1 MEQAVWLAF
10 GVIAVVLGF
19 AIIANL
25 MNTNKDEARYNT
37 FKESIER
44 LKYQCDFVCDSP
56 LDTYLAA
63 EVELPSGLRIYTS
76 QNRIC
81 GHLNI
86 SDEYSDETKCVICK
100 CPVTMN
106 STFDLETEV
115 ARKSFDMHKYYCYFL
130 RNENDIEME
139 CKG

>member
-25 MNTNKDEARYNT
+25 ITENKEDMRYNK
-37 FKESIER
+37 FKESIEA
-44 LKYQCDFVCDSP
+44 LKNQCNFVCDSP
-56 LDTYLAA
+56 LDTYLSTD
-63 EVELPSGLRIYTS
+63 VELPSGLNLYTS

-86 SDEYSDETKCVICK
+86 SKEYNDETKCVICN
-100 CPVTMN
+100 CIVNGTLN
-106 STFDLETEV
+106 LQTDV
-115 ARKSFDMHKYYCYFL
+115 ALKSFTIHKYSCYFD
-130 RNENDIEME
+130 RTENEVKME